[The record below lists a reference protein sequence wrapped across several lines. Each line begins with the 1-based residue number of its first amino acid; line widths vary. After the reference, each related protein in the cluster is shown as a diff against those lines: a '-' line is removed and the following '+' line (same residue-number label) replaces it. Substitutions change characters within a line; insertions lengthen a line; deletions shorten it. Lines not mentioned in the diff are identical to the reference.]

1 MKEKRTR
8 MRNKED
14 DNTFHVLH
22 GFETDTPEGFLKFTV
37 IRTFHSKY
45 RPVGADSKCSL
56 TSGKQK
62 KKQPKTPTNKTAIK
76 TNTSHQLQI
85 TFQNSEI
92 FGYLQEIFSLPAER
106 KGLE

>member
-1 MKEKRTR
+1 

-22 GFETDTPEGFLKFTV
+22 GFETDTPEGFLKCTV

-62 KKQPKTPTNKTAIK
+62 KKKKPKPQPTRQP
-76 TNTSHQLQI
+76 
-85 TFQNSEI
+85 
-92 FGYLQEIFSLPAER
+92 
-106 KGLE
+106 